1 MRSVSEVVDHFK
13 ESWISELSE
22 GRIEQA
28 CHDSGMNW
36 ISSLRTVVKN
46 LLISPFLGKLEIPN
60 VSAKLPT
67 NTNRQNTF

>member
-13 ESWISELSE
+13 ESWISELSD

-36 ISSLRTVVKN
+36 ISSLRTVAGELQSHFASIAIP
-46 LLISPFLGKLEIPN
+46 LLGIH
-60 VSAKLPT
+60 
-67 NTNRQNTF
+67 